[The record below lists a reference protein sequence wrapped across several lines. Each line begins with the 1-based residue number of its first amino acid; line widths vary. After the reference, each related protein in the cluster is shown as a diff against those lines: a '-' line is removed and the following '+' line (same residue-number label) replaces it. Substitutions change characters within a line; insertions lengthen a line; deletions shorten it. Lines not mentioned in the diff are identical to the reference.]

1 MSYLESLRVFTR
13 VVELGSITSGGR
25 DLRLT
30 PAVASKRIKELEKH
44 LGVRLFN
51 RTTRSLTPT
60 EVGKVFYDYAVKA
73 LESIEDAE
81 AAVASFSDTPR
92 GVIRVTAPLGAGRRI
107 IAPLVPRFVEKFPAT
122 EVHMRLS
129 DRKVDIL
136 SDGLDVAFFIG
147 TPQDSNLKL
156 RKISDCPRVLCAAP
170 EYLKKHGTPRTPDD
184 LLSDEHNCLLL
195 RYPRSP
201 EYYWVLQTPAGPRKL
216 QVSGKMDADHGDV
229 LTDWALSGYGIV
241 NKPRFDVA
249 QHLESGRLVE
259 ILKDTPPPPTIF
271 GCLYP
276 HRRLQDPKIRHFVD
290 FVISNADV
298 AG

>member
-170 EYLKKHGTPRTPDD
+170 EYLEKQGTPRTPDD